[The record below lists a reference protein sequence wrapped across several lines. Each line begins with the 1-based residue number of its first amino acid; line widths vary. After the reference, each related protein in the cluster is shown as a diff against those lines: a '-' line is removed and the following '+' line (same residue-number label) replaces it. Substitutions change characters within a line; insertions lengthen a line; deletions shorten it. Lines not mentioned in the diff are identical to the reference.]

1 MQKTSQPVPGAPK
14 RDFMPQTD
22 QAKNW
27 KEPLAAG
34 DIDMVPPHG
43 PGTDVEKKVAAESK
57 TYDRWKKIIK
67 G

>member
-1 MQKTSQPVPGAPK
+1 
-14 RDFMPQTD
+14 

-27 KEPLAAG
+27 KEPLASG

-43 PGTDVEKKVAAESK
+43 PGTGAEKKVAAESK